1 MSPDVHTPLLRALLR
16 AWRRIVFRWRR
27 TELDHDLAKE
37 LEFQLALKEQPAGEL
52 SHIQMGNITIAAEE
66 CRDMWSFLRLERLLR
81 DIRYATRM
89 FRRTPGFTAIAVPL
103 ASRRNRRER
112 RHVHPGEHASGSPA
126 AVSPDDG
133 GRRRQPRLRIRPYRT
148 GVKPPASSA
157 APL

>member
-1 MSPDVHTPLLRALLR
+1 MSPDVYTPDSLSLAAHGARPRSGGGTRIPPCAEG
-16 AWRRIVFRWRR
+16 AARRR
-27 TELDHDLAKE
+27 
-37 LEFQLALKEQPAGEL
+37 GEP
-52 SHIQMGNITIAAEE
+52 IQMGNITIAADA
-66 CRDMWSFLRLERLLR
+66 CRHMLSFLRLERVLR
-81 DIRYATRM
+81 DIRYATRI

-148 GVKPPASSA
+148 GVKPSASSA